1 MSPSVK
7 WSKKYAENGV
17 CHILLPTPIYNLEL
31 KIDFSDIS
39 NNTFTG
45 SLTTKLNEG
54 QFEDLEKA
62 IRWTRLLA
70 GLQENVCI
78 TLHLGKIQLE
88 NLNFSSKEES
98 LPRYRDWLE
107 YCTNLYDIEKEAN
120 TILPYYDEFTPNHL
134 LFSRIIRSYLRHEA
148 FIDKPRKAYQSFTVV
163 VDKGNFQGD
172 GDYMARVITKINGPI
187 SLCGVEYS
195 IAEERVFMQHCKI
208 ESIEFVNGEKERLH
222 FSNQQET
229 VQYEYCDEE
238 EPDHLIGDGNSIQ

>member
-1 MSPSVK
+1 M
-7 WSKKYAENGV
+7 
-17 CHILLPTPIYNLEL
+17 
-31 KIDFSDIS
+31 
-39 NNTFTG
+39 
-45 SLTTKLNEG
+45 
-54 QFEDLEKA
+54 
-62 IRWTRLLA
+62 
-70 GLQENVCI
+70 
-78 TLHLGKIQLE
+78 
-88 NLNFSSKEES
+88 
-98 LPRYRDWLE
+98 
-107 YCTNLYDIEKEAN
+107 
-120 TILPYYDEFTPNHL
+120 
-134 LFSRIIRSYLRHEA
+134 
-148 FIDKPRKAYQSFTVV
+148 V